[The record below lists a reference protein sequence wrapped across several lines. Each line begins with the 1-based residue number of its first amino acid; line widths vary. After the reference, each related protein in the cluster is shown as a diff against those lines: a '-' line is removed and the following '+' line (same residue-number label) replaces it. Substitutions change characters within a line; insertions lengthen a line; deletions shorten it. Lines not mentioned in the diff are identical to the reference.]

1 MRLLLVGPAPD
12 DAPRLEAGL
21 TRVSPAPVEVRRV
34 GSLADAARRLA
45 EGRVDAMMIDAA
57 RAEGRDLE
65 ALRRTCRDWPDLPVI
80 VLTAAGDDAFGLKA
94 IEAGAQDALPKPD
107 TTPTLLARA
116 VAYAVER
123 QRLLGKIRTLAL
135 VDELTGLYNRR
146 GFLTLA
152 GHELRVAARQRR
164 RVWVLFADLDGMKWI
179 NDSLG
184 HAAGDRALIEA
195 AAVLKATFRESDTIA
210 RLGGDEFAVFAVSSG
225 RRAARNRPAERLR
238 RALAERRPHPG
249 RPFPLAMSIGVVERV
264 PDTTTT
270 IDRLLA
276 IADERMYRDK
286 RARGAGRPRGG

>member
-1 MRLLLVGPAPD
+1 MRLLLVGSTPD
-12 DAPRLEAGL
+12 DAARFEAGL
-21 TRVSPAPVEVRRV
+21 ARASPAPVEVRPA
-34 GSLADAARRLA
+34 GGLADAARHLA
-45 EGRVDAMMIDAA
+45 EGRVDAMVIDAV
-57 RAEGRDLE
+57 RPEGRDLE
-65 ALRRTCRDWPDLPVI
+65 ALRRTCRDWPHLPVV

-107 TTPTLLARA
+107 TTPPLLARA

-123 QRLLGKIRTLAL
+123 QRLLCEIRALAL

-146 GFLTLA
+146 GFFTLA

-164 RVWVLFADLDGMKWI
+164 RVFLLFADLDGMKWI

-195 AAVLKATFRESDTIA
+195 AEVLKATFRESDTIA
-210 RLGGDEFAVFAVSSG
+210 RLGGDEFAVFALSSG
-225 RRAARNRPAERLR
+225 RRAARDRPAERLR
-238 RALAERRPHPG
+238 RALAERTRRPG

-264 PDTTTT
+264 PDATTT
-270 IDRLLA
+270 IDQLLA

-286 RARGAGRPRGG
+286 RARGAGRPRAG